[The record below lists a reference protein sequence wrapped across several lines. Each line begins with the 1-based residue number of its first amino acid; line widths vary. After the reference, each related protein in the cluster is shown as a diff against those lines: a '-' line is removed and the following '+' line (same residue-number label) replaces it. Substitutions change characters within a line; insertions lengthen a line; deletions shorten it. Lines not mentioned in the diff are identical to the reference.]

1 MVIIIV
7 VVVVVLLAVV
17 GVVVTKA
24 KKGSGNKI
32 AAMYSSGDVEGGK
45 RGEP

>member
-7 VVVVVLLAVV
+7 VVGVVLLAVV
-17 GVVVTKA
+17 GAVVMKA
-24 KKGSGNKI
+24 NKGSGNKI